1 MTSEAAGS
9 IRIATATAMK
19 SRSRSGTEYF
29 RSTGNTPVFA
39 VSGVFVGSGIIV
51 YYCRLGAINVL
62 VTDIRIQRT
71 GEIEEFPVLPIRQA

>member
-1 MTSEAAGS
+1 MTWSIWRITNQGSVEINRTCPSMTSEAAGS

-39 VSGVFVGSGIIV
+39 VSGVFVGSGIIL
-51 YYCRLGAINVL
+51 YYY
-62 VTDIRIQRT
+62 
-71 GEIEEFPVLPIRQA
+71 